1 MTTPQT
7 LITRLGTGLMRGTLL
22 ALAAGLAYAPSHWLG
37 LRQEFWGSITAILVL
52 QTEMRAMK
60 SMAHNQ
66 ALGGVI
72 GGAIGLALVLMFGDS
87 LPVYLL
93 GIILA
98 GVLCHELALEGATQ
112 VSAVTITILMLVP
125 HTESMPAFL
134 ATRLAEVALGIA
146 VGAGIGWAA
155 LISSVA
161 PPAQRG

>member
-1 MTTPQT
+1 MTSAATF
-7 LITRLGTGLMRGTLL
+7 LHRLVTGLTRGGLL

-37 LRQEFWGSITAILVL
+37 LRQDFWGSITAILVL

-60 SMAHNQ
+60 SMARNQ
-66 ALGGVI
+66 ALGGLI
-72 GGAIGLALVLMFGDS
+72 GGAIGLALVLVFGDS

-146 VGAGIGWAA
+146 VGAAIGWAA
-155 LISSVA
+155 LIAA
-161 PPAQRG
+161 PPPKT